1 MCEKANLYGTSQ
13 EVSIGGV
20 VMEDPARTYQ
30 SLHSLISSVHQLQ
43 QEHEN
48 HQLRLKH
55 SVTYGSK

>member
-1 MCEKANLYGTSQ
+1 MCQNANVYGTSQ
-13 EVSIGGV
+13 EVTIGGV
-20 VMEDPARTYQ
+20 VMENPARTYQ
-30 SLHSLISSVHQLQ
+30 SLHSLITSVRQLQ